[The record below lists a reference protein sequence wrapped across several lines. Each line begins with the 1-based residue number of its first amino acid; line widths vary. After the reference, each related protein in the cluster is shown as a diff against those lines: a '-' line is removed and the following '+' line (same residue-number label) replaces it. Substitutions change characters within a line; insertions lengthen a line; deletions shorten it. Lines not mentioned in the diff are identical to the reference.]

1 VSEDTPSEGHPLQGH
16 PHPPAPAMSE
26 RGGKK
31 SRRRSKQTPQKA
43 STQSGPPS
51 PAKYA
56 GSATMLCAP
65 SPDMLQI
72 PKFVLRQRAA
82 AAAAAA
88 AKLPG
93 EIPPRGS
100 SIGARRPASTPAPF
114 DTAAQQQQQ
123 QQQQKQ
129 KRRTPPA
136 DQPPRELIVEAH
148 DLVPFFG
155 AGALGTSA
163 AMDGLQLN
171 HDLHSVPTTLPP
183 DASVSVREWTDDG
196 YFKEATVQQVNVR
209 APVGAPSNLETAF

>member
-1 VSEDTPSEGHPLQGH
+1 
-16 PHPPAPAMSE
+16 
-26 RGGKK
+26 
-31 SRRRSKQTPQKA
+31 
-43 STQSGPPS
+43 
-51 PAKYA
+51 
-56 GSATMLCAP
+56 
-65 SPDMLQI
+65 MLQI

>member
-1 VSEDTPSEGHPLQGH
+1 MCVCVTQKHV
-16 PHPPAPAMSE
+16 
-26 RGGKK
+26 K
-31 SRRRSKQTPQKA
+31 SS
-43 STQSGPPS
+43 
-51 PAKYA
+51 
-56 GSATMLCAP
+56 
-65 SPDMLQI
+65 
-72 PKFVLRQRAA
+72 
-82 AAAAAA
+82 
-88 AKLPG
+88 
-93 EIPPRGS
+93 
-100 SIGARRPASTPAPF
+100 
-114 DTAAQQQQQ
+114 
-123 QQQQKQ
+123 
-129 KRRTPPA
+129 TPPA